1 MKITFHSEAEEELD
15 RAVAYYENCQDGLG
29 IDFYR
34 AVFAVIHRIRDFPE
48 SGSPLSRKTRRCL
61 LRRFPFG
68 VIYQLSAK
76 GLFIVAIADLRR
88 RPGYWLK
95 RVST

>member
-15 RAVAYYENCQDGLG
+15 HAVAYYESCQNGLG

-34 AVFAVIHRIRDFPE
+34 SVFAVIHRIGDFPE
-48 SGSPLSRKTRRCL
+48 SGSPLSQKTRRCL

-68 VIYQLSAK
+68 VIYQVS
-76 GLFIVAIADLRR
+76 GNEIFVVAVADLRR

-95 RVST
+95 RLST